1 MLDPVLSIGVEFV
14 GSFIVFY
21 LFVPFLNMLISKLNK
36 SQHFR
41 LMCLS
46 VIVFSVFYTLTALQ
60 ACRYVLWFMTLYN
73 IGSYIRMY
81 PNKYTDR
88 KKYAIMGTMFFL
100 LLTWGSI
107 YAIDLWGG
115 KLGFSNYYYFCC
127 DSQKV
132 LALGLSVSVFV
143 WFKNLHIKYNRII
156 NALAASAFGV
166 LLIHSNS
173 WTMRHF
179 LWDDLLNVP
188 YFYNTVWLPLHFIF
202 SVMSIYL
209 FCFFIDKIRAFIFEN
224 TLYPYLLKFPS
235 LMTECFSRSND

>member
-1 MLDPVLSIGVEFV
+1 MVVTNSSTEKRLSNFELLRIIAMLIIIAHHYVVLSGITELYDFDHITSNMLFLQFAGCGGKMAINIFVLISSYFICQKKVVWGKVLKLVLEVLFYNILITSVFLLSGYQKFELIPLLRQMLDPVLSIGVEFV

-88 KKYAIMGTMFFL
+88 KKYAIMGIMFFL
-100 LLTWGSI
+100 LLTWSSI

-115 KLGFSNYYYFCC
+115 
-127 DSQKV
+127 QI
-132 LALGLSVSVFV
+132 GLQ
-143 WFKNLHIKYNRII
+143 
-156 NALAASAFGV
+156 
-166 LLIHSNS
+166 
-173 WTMRHF
+173 
-179 LWDDLLNVP
+179 
-188 YFYNTVWLPLHFIF
+188 
-202 SVMSIYL
+202 
-209 FCFFIDKIRAFIFEN
+209 
-224 TLYPYLLKFPS
+224 
-235 LMTECFSRSND
+235 